1 MQRVTGYAMNP
12 SLAASGARHVGA
24 TDIRALCDNEL
35 QRLCVRHPEVSLA
48 LVATADAW
56 LISSRYSERTDANRL
71 SAMTASLLALCE
83 ALSQELSGGSCQSV
97 LLSMDS
103 YTCVIV
109 HITGAHRTLVLAVG
123 VRQDVMLALARR
135 FALDLAERISSALH
149 ILESDTP

>member
-1 MQRVTGYAMNP
+1 MNP
-12 SLAASGARHVGA
+12 SLAASGTRPFGVAG
-24 TDIRALCDNEL
+24 IRTLCDSEL
-35 QRLCVRHPEVSLA
+35 QKLCVRHPEVSLA

-56 LISSRYSERTDANRL
+56 LISSRSSERADANRL

-83 ALSQELSGGSCQSV
+83 SLSKELSGGSCQSV

-109 HITGAHRTLVLAVG
+109 HITSAHRTLVLAVG

-135 FALDLAERISSALH
+135 FALDLAKRISSALH
-149 ILESDTP
+149 TLGSNAT